1 MPYQSGQVS
10 VGTTATLVC
19 SVGSAPDTDGV
30 LINSSAAAFIG
41 GSGVTASTGFPVVAN
56 TPVLVADDGRRTA
69 GLRRCRACTRPQLA
83 VVAHFHQVAGHLG
96 VHVRLRLSRPF
107 GRGVFSASRA
117 STRPRLGTARPGRA
131 RRTAPCLRAPP
142 PRRPPT

>member
-41 GSGVTASTGFPVVAN
+41 GSGVTASTGFPVIAN
-56 TPVLVADDGRRTA
+56 TPVLVADDGHRTA
-69 GLRRCRACTRPQLA
+69 GLRRCSACPRPQLA
-83 VVAHFHQVAGHLG
+83 VVAHFCQVAGHLG
-96 VHVRLRLSRPF
+96 VHVRLRLSRPLAA
-107 GRGVFSASRA
+107 AS
-117 STRPRLGTARPGRA
+117 SRLLG
-131 RRTAPCLRAPP
+131 PP
-142 PRRPPT
+142 PDPG

>member
-19 SVGSAPDTDGV
+19 SVGSAPHTDGV

-69 GLRRCRACTRPQLA
+69 GLRRCSACPR
-83 VVAHFHQVAGHLG
+83 VAGSEGRKGAAAPAGCPSEARVPTCRERHL
-96 VHVRLRLSRPF
+96 L
-107 GRGVFSASRA
+107 
-117 STRPRLGTARPGRA
+117 GRA
-131 RRTAPCLRAPP
+131 ET
-142 PRRPPT
+142 